1 MFVKNDLFIF
11 SSLNQGKKPM
21 KNFKEEFVNYQNDLI
36 QNNQQ
41 RIELLF
47 ELNEF
52 FVTTKL
58 MFGQKHRG
66 F

>member
-1 MFVKNDLFIF
+1 
-11 SSLNQGKKPM
+11 M

>member
-1 MFVKNDLFIF
+1 
-11 SSLNQGKKPM
+11 M

-52 FVTTKL
+52 F
-58 MFGQKHRG
+58 
-66 F
+66 

>member
-1 MFVKNDLFIF
+1 
-11 SSLNQGKKPM
+11 M

-52 FVTTKL
+52 FLTTKL
-58 MFGQKHRG
+58 TFGQKQTWFLKLRVFHKELLDEQK
-66 F
+66 FF

>member
-1 MFVKNDLFIF
+1 
-11 SSLNQGKKPM
+11 M

-41 RIELLF
+41 RIALLF

-58 MFGQKHRG
+58 MFGQKHTWFLKLRV
-66 F
+66 FHKELLDELKFF